1 MNRIPRRL
9 AGCALL
15 FAGLLVIACATPGFP
30 QDTSSSVG
38 QQKSLADTARE
49 TKANKNAKAT
59 KVFTDDNTSFRKSPL
74 PQLNLDGD
82 DNSDEILDAILKYQE
97 SHKPEEVE
105 KAVHDWYDESDG
117 YLANAIHD
125 SIESRNLRQSN
136 LSNSYEMCQYGG
148 DYEQC
153 AKRRQAEMRGA
164 RLDAQRVQQ
173 DGQRVGRIQQAFL
186 RIRAGLQRN
195 QLKYP
200 WFKVRNANGVGSF

>member
-1 MNRIPRRL
+1 MNGIRRGS
-9 AGCALL
+9 AGYALV
-15 FAGLLVIACATPGFP
+15 FAGLLGAVAVPVFAQYPAPST
-30 QDTSSSVG
+30 TG
-38 QQKSLADTARE
+38 QQKSLADIARE
-49 TKANKNAKAT
+49 TKANKTAKAP

-82 DNSDEILDAILKYQE
+82 DNSDEILDAILKYRD

-105 KAVHDWYDESDG
+105 KTVRDWYDGTDG

-125 SIESRNLRQSN
+125 SIEARKLRQSN
-136 LSNSYEMCQYGG
+136 LNNSYEMCQYGG

-173 DGQRVGRIQQAFL
+173 DGQLVGRIQQAFL

-195 QLKYP
+195 QLQYP

>member
-1 MNRIPRRL
+1 MNGIRL
-9 AGCALL
+9 TGCVLS
-15 FAGLLVIACATPGFP
+15 FAGLLLITVATPIFS
-30 QDTSSSVG
+30 QNTASSATG
-38 QQKSLADTARE
+38 QQKSLADTVRE
-49 TKANKNAKAT
+49 TKAGKTAKAT
-59 KVFTDDNTSFRKSPL
+59 KVFTDDDETAFRKSPL

-82 DNSDEILDAILKYQE
+82 DNSDEILDAILKYQA
-97 SHKPEEVE
+97 SHKPEETE
-105 KAVHDWYDESDG
+105 KAVHDWYDETDG
-117 YLANAIHD
+117 FLANAIHD

-136 LSNSYEMCQYGG
+136 LSNSYEMCQSGG

-164 RLDAQRVQQ
+164 RLDAQRIQQ

-195 QLKYP
+195 QLRYS